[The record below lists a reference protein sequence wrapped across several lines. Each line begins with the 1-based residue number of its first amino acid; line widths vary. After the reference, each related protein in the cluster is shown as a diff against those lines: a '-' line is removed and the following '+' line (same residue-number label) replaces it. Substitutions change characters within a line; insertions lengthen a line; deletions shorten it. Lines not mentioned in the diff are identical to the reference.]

1 MATLYAIVYPDAAT
15 AEQAEQT
22 MRGLSEAGYL
32 DILDSSLVTKNS
44 DGKIEHHGERH
55 SVRRG
60 AVGGALIGGFTG
72 LIFAVPILGIAAGTA
87 FGSYVGKLLKSGA
100 SNDFNTFREQVSN
113 DLQPGGAAL
122 LILGQTDA
130 PDRILSRPRAPRRHC
145 SLNRYQRQATQGL
158 AGAGRPSVL
167 HVYVVPLL
175 PVRSQGR
182 RRSSASRQV
191 ARARLAMP

>member
-100 SNDFNTFREQVSN
+100 SNDFNNFREQVSN

-130 PDRILSRPRAPRRHC
+130 PDRIFKTSGATAGLFAQPISAKSSCKDLQAQVDHLS
-145 SLNRYQRQATQGL
+145 ST
-158 AGAGRPSVL
+158 ST
-167 HVYVVPLL
+167 
-175 PVRSQGR
+175 
-182 RRSSASRQV
+182 
-191 ARARLAMP
+191 

>member
-1 MATLYAIVYPDAAT
+1 MTMATLYAIVYPDAAT

-130 PDRILSRPRAPRRHC
+130 PDRILQDLGRHGG
-145 SLNRYQRQATQGL
+145 T
-158 AGAGRPSVL
+158 
-167 HVYVVPLL
+167 
-175 PVRSQGR
+175 VRSTDISDKQLKDLQAQVDHL
-182 RRSSASRQV
+182 SSTST
-191 ARARLAMP
+191 